1 MSRNKLDMWEIA
13 KKDFSDIL
21 EDIGEDVT
29 LYRSTKTISNVS
41 GGETISFGSAETIKG
56 IFQINT
62 NEFVYSKE
70 GIVQMGDATLWV
82 YSSHSINDE
91 DKITYNSVDYIVHK
105 KLSRFNVDQ
114 LILYRWNAWV

>member
-114 LILYRWNAWV
+114 LILYRWNA